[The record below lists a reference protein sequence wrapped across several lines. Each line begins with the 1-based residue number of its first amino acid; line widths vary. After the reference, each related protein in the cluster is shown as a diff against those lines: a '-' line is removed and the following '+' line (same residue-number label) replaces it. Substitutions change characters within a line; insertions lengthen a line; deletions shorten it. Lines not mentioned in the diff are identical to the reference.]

1 MAYESDEEIWK
12 HHFYHSYNK
21 PKKKKKAR
29 QSKDKANCEH
39 RFKILTSDLL
49 GNLEQMINIKGFS
62 GKGRKHI

>member
-1 MAYESDEEIWK
+1 MNQMKKAGNTTFTILTTS
-12 HHFYHSYNK
+12 
-21 PKKKKKAR
+21 KKKKKAR
-29 QSKDKANCEH
+29 LSKDKANCEH